1 MFEGSGVALVTPF
14 RNGSVDEKAIERL
27 VEFQLSRGT
36 DVLIPCGTT
45 GEAATMSHE
54 EHEHVIEL
62 VVGMVKG
69 RVPVLAGAGSNATA
83 EALRLIRFAKRVK
96 ASGVLVVTPYY
107 NKPTQE
113 GLYQHY
119 AYLAGRVDIPF
130 VLYNVPGRTGIS
142 IAPETV
148 ARLAKIPNIVAIK
161 EASGSVQQTQD
172 ILALTDMTVLSGE
185 DALTLPLMSVG
196 ARGAISVVA
205 NVDPRREAAMV
216 DAALAGRWEE
226 ARALHYE
233 LLPLAKGLFMETNP
247 IPVKAALAMMKK
259 IGPDV
264 RLPLTP
270 LPPDKQKG
278 LRSLLKK
285 AGLL

>member
-1 MFEGSGVALVTPF
+1 MFEGSGVALVTPM
-14 RNGSVDEKAIERL
+14 RNGSVDEKAIARL
-27 VEFQLSRGT
+27 VEFQLGMGT

-45 GEAATMSHE
+45 GEAATLSHE

-62 VVGMVKG
+62 VVGLVKG
-69 RVPVLAGAGSNATA
+69 RVPVLAGAGSNATT
-83 EALRLIRFAKRVK
+83 EALRLIRFAKRVR

-119 AYLAGRVDIPF
+119 AFLAARVDIPF

-148 ARLAKIPNIVAIK
+148 ARLSKIPNIVAVK

-172 ILALTDMTVLSGE
+172 ILASCDLTVLSGE

-196 ARGAISVVA
+196 AKGAISVVA
-205 NVDPRREAAMV
+205 NVDPKRQAAMI

-226 ARALHYE
+226 ARSVHYE
-233 LLPLAKGLFMETNP
+233 LLPLAKGLFVETNP

-259 IGPDV
+259 IGPEL

-270 LPPDKQKG
+270 LSAEKQKG
-278 LRSLLKK
+278 LRETLKK